1 LDNAGGTVIAWFILY
16 FGQPPLGRHSPCV
29 ASVTGRSSPG
39 NPAEKPSPQLVETIM
54 HKTFA
59 VLPLLRIAALLP
71 MGLGAWPTAAWANT
85 VVVEWNKAALAEV
98 RLNRFGPPVVARAM
112 AIAHTCMY
120 DAWTAY
126 DPRAIGA
133 VWTTPRR
140 PAAEFNDANKAK
152 AVSHAAYRCLVNLF
166 PTGATRLQA
175 VMRGLGH
182 DPSDVSTN
190 LATPQGIGN
199 TAASAVINNRRFDA
213 SNQYGDLAL
222 GAYADYTGYAAVNG
236 VMPFCLPAAT
246 DTCVTNATDPTRW
259 QPLTSDSGTVQRF
272 VAPHWERV
280 TPFALT
286 SASQF
291 DNRPEAAAGP
301 RFRLSAQQ
309 LQIDMDEVLG
319 AAATLDANKK
329 LIVEYWA
336 DGPASELPPGHWGLF
351 AQAVSAR
358 DNNSI
363 DKDAKLFF
371 AMHNASF
378 DAGIVA
384 WHLKR
389 KYDGVRPITAIRRL
403 RGGQQTFAWGGPG
416 QPNQMIDAGTWT
428 PYNPG
433 SNLTPAFPG
442 WVSGHA
448 TFSAASAAVL
458 RAFTGSDYFGFATT
472 VPANFGRV
480 EPGVP
485 AVPTTLRYATFSA
498 AANEAAISRLYA
510 GIHFSDDNSVGLVLG
525 DLAGRQAWAKSQYF
539 FDGGLN
545 VTSTSGASSAGTGM
559 LSWQHTVD
567 ALSNRVLIVG
577 VTADQ
582 AVNAVQGVSY
592 GGLPLARL
600 AWQTSGSGRQRAELW
615 YRVGPPV
622 GTATVQ
628 VRMSYWDDVVAG
640 ATTYVGVNQQAP
652 FGTLRAGTGYGPQAC
667 VTMANESAPLVAT
680 VQAVTGAAGNIFPGA
695 GQLVRW
701 LGISNPSGSFSDVF
715 GSGEVIG
722 KGATYQSSPVG
733 SVCSPLGANADWAM
747 LGVPLKPAY

>member
-1 LDNAGGTVIAWFILY
+1 MKT
-16 FGQPPLGRHSPCV
+16 PS
-29 ASVTGRSSPG
+29 AS
-39 NPAEKPSPQLVETIM
+39 L
-54 HKTFA
+54 
-59 VLPLLRIAALLP
+59 LPFNRLALLRAVALLP
-71 MGLGAWPTAAWANT
+71 LSMGLLTTAAQAHT

-98 RLNRFGPPVVARAM
+98 RLNKFGPPVVARAL
-112 AIAHTCMY
+112 AIAHSCMY

-126 DPRAIGA
+126 DPRAIGLVVA
-133 VWTTPRR
+133 TPRR

-152 AVSHAAYRCLVNLF
+152 AVSHAAYRCLLNLF
-166 PTGATRLQA
+166 PTGASRLQT
-175 VMRGLGH
+175 VMVGLGH
-182 DPSDVSTN
+182 DPNDASTN

-199 TAASAVINNRRFDA
+199 AAASAVINNRRFDA
-213 SNQYGDLAL
+213 SNQYGDLAV
-222 GAYADYTGYAAVNG
+222 GAYADYTGYTPVNG
-236 VMPFCLPAAT
+236 VMPFCLPTPT
-246 DTCVTNATDPTRW
+246 DTCVTNATDATRW
-259 QPLTSDSGTVQRF
+259 QPLTSNTGTVQRF

-291 DNRPEAAAGP
+291 DSSPEAAAGP
-301 RFRLSAQQ
+301 RFRQSAQQ
-309 LQIDMDEVLG
+309 LQIDMDEVLN
-319 AAATLDANKK
+319 AASTLDANRK

-351 AQAVSAR
+351 AQAVSNR
-358 DNNSI
+358 DANNI
-363 DKDAKLFF
+363 DKDVKLFF

-403 RGGQQTFAWGGPG
+403 RGGQQTYAWGGPG

-472 VPANFGRV
+472 LPANFGRV

-498 AANEAAISRLYA
+498 AANEAALSRLYA
-510 GIHFSDDNSVGLVLG
+510 GIHFSDDNNVGLALG
-525 DLAGRQAWAKSQYF
+525 DLAGRQAWAKAQYF

-545 VTSTSGASSAGTGM
+545 VTSTSGASSAAAGT
-559 LSWQHTVD
+559 LNWQHTVD
-567 ALSNRVLIVG
+567 ALSNRVLVVG

-582 AVNAVQGVSY
+582 AVNAVQSVSY
-592 GGLPLARL
+592 GGLPLSRL

-640 ATTYVGVNQQAP
+640 ATSYVGVHQQTP
-652 FGTLRAGTGYGPQAC
+652 FGTLRAATGYGAQAC
-667 VTMANESAPLVAT
+667 VTMANEAAPLVAT
-680 VQAVTGAAGNIFPGA
+680 VQAVTGTAGGIYPGA
-695 GQLVRW
+695 GQVVRW
-701 LGISNPSGSFSDVF
+701 LGISNPSGNFNDVF
-715 GSGEVIG
+715 GPGEVIG
-722 KGATYQSSPVG
+722 KGATYQSGPVG
-733 SVCSPLGANADWAM
+733 SVCSSLAANADWAM
-747 LGVPLKPAY
+747 LGVPLRPAY